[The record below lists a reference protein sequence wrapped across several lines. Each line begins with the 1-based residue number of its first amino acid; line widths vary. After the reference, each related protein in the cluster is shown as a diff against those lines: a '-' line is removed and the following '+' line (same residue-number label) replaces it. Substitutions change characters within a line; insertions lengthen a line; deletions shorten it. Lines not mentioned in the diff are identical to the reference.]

1 MRGFTGEQKDFD
13 AVSKKIGPETYTA
26 EAKSVDRL
34 DNTAFDKVQFI
45 VDNYDD
51 ILSASG
57 IINYST
63 SVLFYRYIA
72 IEGQTVFSGA
82 DVSGRELSVA
92 GAPIVFVNYT
102 ENVSGTFS
110 VNASGTEVTFDEPL
124 HQNDVV
130 MISAFT
136 FSAEGG
142 VVFDFQADTLQEL
155 LDSTLA
161 ASNAGSLAQQNAETA
176 NAAAQL
182 AHSLADAARI
192 LAEAASTNATESAT
206 QAGTFSN
213 SAAGYALA
221 ALNSETIAATQAN
234 LAQQSAATT
243 TLDRQLAETARVG
256 AESARTNAISAQQ
269 SAEISSGLAAS
280 SASNAAIS
288 ENEAGQH
295 ASAAAT
301 HTSVAESY
309 ATASA
314 QNSAATA
321 QDLLSTET
329 ARGEAVIAQLNAA
342 QSESNAA
349 GSASLAETSAI
360 NASNSENAA
369 GDSAVAA
376 AGSAT
381 TAGTAASNAAT
392 SAAASQEAQT
402 AAETA
407 QAAAQTSE
415 SNASESETN
424 SAGSA
429 AAANTAATN
438 AANSES
444 AAAGSATAAS
454 NFASSAATQAGLAA
468 TSATAAQQAQLAA
481 ETAEATAIA
490 AEVSSVISETNAA
503 GSASSA
509 SSSAT
514 LSATVAAQLLP
525 SDFQQDDF
533 YFQSGSHG
541 APAPGGSALSGAF
554 SFVDDAQEG
563 RVVRVVNPT
572 GTWQNLNTTGVVPGV
587 SGRTYR
593 LTVRARYTGAIVTSD
608 GYHFAIPIGKL
619 DGTYIQTGTQWLSQ
633 ITLTDQWADYT
644 QEWTPTGTMPA
655 FWRPGLVLK
664 NSVTGTGTIEISRF
678 IFEDITE
685 SALSSASASASA
697 SSASIATTKADEAG
711 VSAAAAS
718 ASQVAAGNSAGNAA
732 ASEAA
737 SAGFA
742 STAEGHSLAAQTSS
756 EVAARFVSGSAVP
769 NATFSD
775 WDGTW
780 PDNFLVIEGGS
791 GNTVSKNTADAK
803 YANAVR
809 MEVGPTHV
817 MLRPVLYSVTSIN
830 SGTWPITDTVKVTLE
845 LELISGDW
853 TDVQIIGS
861 WPAPAWNNV
870 FKPLSPL
877 LKPTVGLIQKIEIL
891 VEKPASVDV
900 EDVTAIQ
907 IALYGTWASHAPK
920 AFLVHSFN
928 IEPVVAES
936 IAAITKQVRA
946 DMDGIQAA
954 AIGMRAVA
962 GSAGAEL
969 ELVAMDDPEGGP
981 VSAARINAD
990 HILLEG
996 TTRARHLFIDEAL
1009 DIDESSGAFRMGK
1022 QSAVDLV
1029 NDGIYMGRTDD
1040 GGGALGFGFH
1050 AGRVSGG
1057 VEEYIQHTKSGGL
1070 RLKNATFLIG
1080 AGAATETVVLTN
1092 QTVSLVGKTSVSFTL
1107 MPGGGGGSSGYWAD
1121 GAGGETGGNPGATG
1135 GTTTVVL
1142 KDGTT
1147 TIQTWT
1153 ATGGTGGSGYGD
1165 GNGTQPANPSSQPPY
1180 GNGGTGGAGQGYHTY
1195 EGHTSFYRAGK
1206 SGNPGITVQASTID
1220 LTPYSDP
1227 KLEITIGAAG
1237 AGGAGT
1243 AGFFG
1248 GGAGGAG
1255 RVDYAASTTEDF
1267 LAAPVGLSPSA
1278 TGTFFVTAGVA
1289 GTFPVLSP
1297 SRGLW
1302 VLNNCPTNWRVTP
1315 GAGNTEIWASHG
1327 TVSFIS
1333 PSTPTWSTNASTTN
1347 EVRYH
1352 FFPM

>member
-26 EAKSVDRL
+26 EAKAVDRL
-34 DNTAFDKVQFI
+34 DNTAFDAVKFI
-45 VDNYDD
+45 MDNFPD
-51 ILSASG
+51 IQSAAG

-63 SVLFYRYIA
+63 NVLFYKYTA
-72 IEGQTVFSGA
+72 SAGQTVFTGL
-82 DVSGRELSVA
+82 DENTRELHIT
-92 GAPIVFVNYT
+92 GNPIVFVNYIKNAT
-102 ENVSGTFS
+102 GTFS
-110 VNASGTEVTFDEPL
+110 TDITGTELTFNEPL
-124 HQNDVV
+124 QQGDIVLISSFSFDVD
-130 MISAFT
+130 
-136 FSAEGG
+136 GG
-142 VVFDFQADTLQEL
+142 VVFDFQTSSIQGF
-155 LDSTLA
+155 LDSALA
-161 ASNAGSLAQQNAETA
+161 ASSASLLAQQGAETA
-176 NAAAQL
+176 RIAAEL
-182 AHSLADAARI
+182 AYSLADAARI
-192 LAEAASTNATESAT
+192 LSENAAESASTSSSQSGA
-206 QAGTFSN
+206 FSN
-213 SAAGYALA
+213 SAAGHALA
-221 ALNSETIAATQAN
+221 ALNSETNATTQAT
-234 LAQQSAATT
+234 LAQQSATTAAIEAQGAEASMASAAIEATNA
-243 TLDRQLAETARVG
+243 TLAQQLAE
-256 AESARTNAISAQQ
+256 S
-269 SAEISSGLAAS
+269 
-280 SASNAAIS
+280 
-288 ENEAGQH
+288 
-295 ASAAAT
+295 ASAASAASALNAANSET
-301 HTSVAESY
+301 QAGESASASAVHTIIAESY

-314 QNSAATA
+314 QNATA
-321 QDLLSTET
+321 T
-329 ARGEAVIAQLNAA
+329 A
-342 QSESNAA
+342 
-349 GSASLAETSAI
+349 T
-360 NASNSENAA
+360 
-369 GDSAVAA
+369 
-376 AGSAT
+376 
-381 TAGTAASNAAT
+381 
-392 SAAASQEAQT
+392 
-402 AAETA
+402 
-407 QAAAQTSE
+407 
-415 SNASESETN
+415 
-424 SAGSA
+424 
-429 AAANTAATN
+429 
-438 AANSES
+438 
-444 AAAGSATAAS
+444 
-454 NFASSAATQAGLAA
+454 
-468 TSATAAQQAQLAA
+468 
-481 ETAEATAIA
+481 
-490 AEVSSVISETNAA
+490 
-503 GSASSA
+503 
-509 SSSAT
+509 
-514 LSATVAAQLLP
+514 
-525 SDFQQDDF
+525 
-533 YFQSGSHG
+533 
-541 APAPGGSALSGAF
+541 
-554 SFVDDAQEG
+554 
-563 RVVRVVNPT
+563 
-572 GTWQNLNTTGVVPGV
+572 
-587 SGRTYR
+587 
-593 LTVRARYTGAIVTSD
+593 
-608 GYHFAIPIGKL
+608 
-619 DGTYIQTGTQWLSQ
+619 
-633 ITLTDQWADYT
+633 
-644 QEWTPTGTMPA
+644 
-655 FWRPGLVLK
+655 
-664 NSVTGTGTIEISRF
+664 
-678 IFEDITE
+678 
-685 SALSSASASASA
+685 
-697 SSASIATTKADEAG
+697 SASIATTKADEAG

-803 YANAVR
+803 YVNAVR

-907 IALYGTWASHAPK
+907 IALYGAWASHAPK

-1165 GNGTQPANPSSQPPY
+1165 GNGTQPTNPSSQPPY

-1195 EGHTSFYRAGK
+1195 EGQTSFYRAGK